1 MLGLLFFEKGD
12 YIMTNASQKSKVWD
26 NHIVDPEAP
35 AGFTFRETYPEN
47 PNGVT
52 VLLEQWDAGSFE
64 DAHHHPHDD
73 MSVMVEG
80 EMVVQFYTKNENGE
94 LIKDGEEVTFS
105 KGTTGY
111 IDANRIHSV
120 KYTENCKMVYVQ
132 DLDFGFIS
140 DTE

>member
-12 YIMTNASQKSKVWD
+12 YKMTNASQKSKVWD

-80 EMVVQFYTKNENGE
+80 EMDEISEEEMVEAIKAAHEAIKMQCDAQLRLAEAFGKKEIREYDPEVEDEE
-94 LIKDGEEVTFS
+94 L
-105 KGTTGY
+105 
-111 IDANRIHSV
+111 A
-120 KYTENCKMVYVQ
+120 
-132 DLDFGFIS
+132 
-140 DTE
+140 